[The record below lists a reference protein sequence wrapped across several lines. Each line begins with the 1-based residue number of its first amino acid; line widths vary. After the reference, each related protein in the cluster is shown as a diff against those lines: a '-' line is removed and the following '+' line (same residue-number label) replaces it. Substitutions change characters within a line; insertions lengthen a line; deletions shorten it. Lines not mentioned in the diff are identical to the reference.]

1 MSLSI
6 TDNNDTNAFLQG
18 QEKIGPFQRFFNK
31 IASGSYPILLAV
43 LLAMIWANLLAAAY
57 HSFWHTPLS
66 LSFGQFSISKPLV
79 HWIDEALMALFFFTV
94 GLEIKREILV
104 GGLSSPR
111 QAALPLAAAFGGML
125 VPATIFYLFNHGT
138 AEATGWAIP
147 MATDIA
153 FSLAVL
159 ALLKDKVPNGL
170 RIFLTAFAIADD
182 LGAVM
187 VIALFYTKTIVW
199 QNLIFSTLFFVALG
213 VANILWIRKTLVY
226 IVLGMGMWFTIL
238 ESGMHA
244 TIAGVIVAL
253 FIPARGKYDTETF
266 TGNVKAYLNRI
277 VCENDCGYTILMNQQ
292 HLDAVQEIEIACSN
306 VETPLQR
313 LEHHLQSWVAYL
325 VLPLFALANSGLA
338 LRELDVFT
346 AIRHP
351 VTLGVIFGLVFGK
364 PLGILSFTYLC
375 SKFLQTPLLH
385 GIKWSH
391 IAGVSLLG
399 GIGFTM
405 SLFISGLSFTSA
417 QVLDFSKLGIIAGSV
432 VSGIAGWIVL
442 GFLGR
447 PAHTPAFDKRIAP
460 GERL

>member
-1 MSLSI
+1 MSLTIAGS
-6 TDNNDTNAFLQG
+6 NDTNAFLQD

-31 IASGSYPILLAV
+31 IVSGSYPLFLATI
-43 LLAMIWANLLAAAY
+43 LAMIWANLLAASY
-57 HSFWHTPLS
+57 HSFWHTQLS
-66 LSFGQFSISKPLV
+66 FSFGQLTISKSLA
-79 HWIDEALMALFFFTV
+79 HWIDEALMTLFFFTV

-104 GGLSSPR
+104 GGLSSAR
-111 QAALPLAAAFGGML
+111 QAALPIAAAVGGML
-125 VPATIFYLFNHGT
+125 VPAVIFYLFNHGT
-138 AEATGWAIP
+138 AEAAGWAIP

-159 ALLKDKVPNGL
+159 AFLKDKVPRGL

-213 VANILWIRKTLVY
+213 VANALWVKKTLVY

-238 ESGMHA
+238 GSGVHA
-244 TIAGVIVAL
+244 TIAGVVVAL
-253 FIPARGKYDTETF
+253 FIPATGKYDTETF
-266 TGNVKAYLNRI
+266 ARNVKAYLNQI
-277 VCENDCGYTILMNQQ
+277 VCENDCGRTILMNQQ
-292 HLDAVQEIEIACSN
+292 HLDAVQAIEIACSN

-313 LEHHLQSWVAYL
+313 LEHYLQSWVAYL

-338 LRELDVFT
+338 LRELDMFT

-351 VTLGVIFGLVFGK
+351 VTLGVMFGLVFGK
-364 PLGILSFTYLC
+364 PLGIVSFAYLG
-375 SKFLQTPLLH
+375 SKLLQAPLLH

-391 IAGVSLLG
+391 IAGVGLLG

-417 QVLDFSKLGIIAGSV
+417 QVSDFSKLGI
-432 VSGIAGWIVL
+432 IAGWIVL

-447 PAHTPAFDKRIAP
+447 PIPSPPVRYRDIHD
-460 GERL
+460 GLG

>member
-6 TDNNDTNAFLQG
+6 ADNNDTNAFLQG

-31 IASGSYPILLAV
+31 IVSGSYPILLAV
-43 LLAMIWANLLAAAY
+43 ILAMIWVNLLAASY

-66 LSFGQFSISKPLV
+66 LSFGQFSISKSLV
-79 HWIDEALMALFFFTV
+79 HWIDKALMALFFFTV

-111 QAALPLAAAFGGML
+111 QAALPIAAAVGGML
-125 VPATIFYLFNHGT
+125 VPATIFYLFNNGT
-138 AEATGWAIP
+138 SEATGWAIP
-147 MATDIA
+147 MATD
-153 FSLAVL
+153 
-159 ALLKDKVPNGL
+159 
-170 RIFLTAFAIADD
+170 
-182 LGAVM
+182 
-187 VIALFYTKTIVW
+187 
-199 QNLIFSTLFFVALG
+199 
-213 VANILWIRKTLVY
+213 
-226 IVLGMGMWFTIL
+226 
-238 ESGMHA
+238 
-244 TIAGVIVAL
+244 
-253 FIPARGKYDTETF
+253 TETF
-266 TGNVKAYLNRI
+266 TGKVKAYLNRI
-277 VCENDCGYTILMNQQ
+277 VCENDCGHSILMNQQ
-292 HLDAVQEIEIACSN
+292 HLDAVQAIEIACSN

-313 LEHHLQSWVAYL
+313 LEHPLQSWVAYL

-351 VTLGVIFGLVFGK
+351 VTLGVMFGLVFGK

-375 SKFLQTPLLH
+375 SKLLQAPLLH

-391 IAGVSLLG
+391 ITGVGLLG

-447 PAHTPAFDKRIAP
+447 SSQTPAFDKRIAP

>member
-1 MSLSI
+1 MSLTI
-6 TDNNDTNAFLQG
+6 ADNNDTNAFLQG
-18 QEKIGPFQRFFNK
+18 QEKIDPFQRFFNK
-31 IASGSYPILLAV
+31 IISGSYPIFLAV
-43 LLAMIWANLLAAAY
+43 ILAMIWANLFAASY
-57 HSFWHTPLS
+57 LSFWHTPLS
-66 LSFGQFSISKPLV
+66 LSLGQFSISKSLV

-111 QAALPLAAAFGGML
+111 QAALPIAAAVGGML
-125 VPATIFYLFNHGT
+125 VPAAIFYLFNNGT
-138 AEATGWAIP
+138 PEATGWAIP

-159 ALLKDKVPNGL
+159 AFLKDRIPHGL

-187 VIALFYTKTIVW
+187 IIALFYTKSIVW
-199 QNLIFSTLFFVALG
+199 QNLIFSALFFVALG
-213 VANILWIRKTLVY
+213 VANALWIRKTLVY
-226 IVLGMGMWFTIL
+226 IVLGMGMWVTIL
-238 ESGMHA
+238 GSGVHA

-253 FIPARGKYDTETF
+253 FIPARGKYDTKTF

-277 VCENDCGYTILMNQQ
+277 VCETDSGHTILMNQQ
-292 HLDAVQEIEIACSN
+292 HLDAVQAIEIACSN

-313 LEHHLQSWVAYL
+313 MEHHLQSWIAYL
-325 VLPLFALANSGLA
+325 ILPLFALANSGLA

-351 VTLGVIFGLVFGK
+351 VTLGVMFGLVFGK

-375 SKFLQTPLLH
+375 SKMLQSPLSH

-391 IAGVSLLG
+391 IAGVGLLG

-417 QVLDFSKLGIIAGSV
+417 QVLDFSKLGIIAGSL
-432 VSGIAGWIVL
+432 VSGIAGWILL
-442 GFLGR
+442 GFCGR
-447 PAHTPAFDKRIAP
+447 SDQTPA
-460 GERL
+460 

>member
-6 TDNNDTNAFLQG
+6 ADNNDTNAFLQD

-31 IASGSYPILLAV
+31 IVSGSYPLFLAAI
-43 LLAMIWANLLAAAY
+43 LAMIWANLLAASY
-57 HSFWHTPLS
+57 HSFWHTQIS
-66 LSFGQFSISKPLV
+66 LSFGQFTISKSLA
-79 HWIDEALMALFFFTV
+79 HWIDEALMTFFFFTV

-104 GGLSSPR
+104 GGLSSPK
-111 QAALPLAAAFGGML
+111 QAALPIAAAVGGMIF
-125 VPATIFYLFNHGT
+125 PAAIYLALNYGT
-138 AEATGWAIP
+138 PAAKGWGIP

-159 ALLKDKVPNGL
+159 AFLKDKVPRGL
-170 RIFLTAFAIADD
+170 RIFLTAFAITDD
-182 LGAVM
+182 LGAVI

-199 QNLIFSTLFFVALG
+199 QNLIFSTLFLVSLG
-213 VANILWIRKTLVY
+213 VVNKLWIRKTLVY
-226 IVLGMGMWFTIL
+226 IVLGIGMWFSIL
-238 ESGMHA
+238 GSGMHA

-253 FIPARGKYDTETF
+253 FIPARGKYDTEMF
-266 TGNVKAYLNRI
+266 TVKVKSYLNRI
-277 VCENDCGYTILMNQQ
+277 VCENDCGHSILMNQQ
-292 HLDAVQEIEIACSN
+292 HLDAVQAIEIACSN

-338 LRELDVFT
+338 LRELDMSA

-364 PLGILSFTYLC
+364 PLGVISFTYLG
-375 SKFLQTPLLH
+375 SKLLQAPLMR

-391 IAGVSLLG
+391 IAGVGLLG

-447 PAHTPAFDKRIAP
+447 SAQTPAFDKSIAP

>member
-1 MSLSI
+1 MMMSLSI
-6 TDNNDTNAFLQG
+6 ADNNDTIAFLQDL
-18 QEKIGPFQRFFNK
+18 EKIGPFQRFFNK
-31 IASGSYPILLAV
+31 IVSGSYPLFLAAI
-43 LLAMIWANLLAAAY
+43 LAMIWANLLAASY
-57 HSFWHTPLS
+57 NSFWHTQIS
-66 LSFGQFSISKPLV
+66 LSFGQFTISKSLA
-79 HWIDEALMALFFFTV
+79 HWIDEALMTFFFFTV

-104 GGLSSPR
+104 GGLSSPK
-111 QAALPLAAAFGGML
+111 QAALPIAAAVGGMIF
-125 VPATIFYLFNHGT
+125 PAAIYLALNYGT
-138 AEATGWAIP
+138 PAAKGWGIP

-159 ALLKDKVPNGL
+159 AFLKDKVPSGL

-182 LGAVM
+182 LGAVI

-199 QNLIFSTLFFVALG
+199 QNLIFSTLFLVSLG
-213 VANILWIRKTLVY
+213 VANKLWIRKTLVY
-226 IVLGMGMWFTIL
+226 IVLGIGMWFSIL
-238 ESGMHA
+238 GSGMHA

-266 TGNVKAYLNRI
+266 TSKVKEYLNWI
-277 VCENDCGYTILMNQQ
+277 VCGDNCGHSILMNQR
-292 HLDAVQEIEIACSN
+292 HLDAVQAIEIACSN

-325 VLPLFALANSGLA
+325 VLPLFALANSGLV
-338 LRELDVFT
+338 LRELDMSA

-364 PLGILSFTYLC
+364 PLGVISFTYLG
-375 SKFLQTPLLH
+375 SKLLQAPLMR

-391 IAGVSLLG
+391 IAGVGLLG

-442 GFLGR
+442 GFFGR
-447 PAHTPAFDKRIAP
+447 SEQTPAY
-460 GERL
+460 EQTN